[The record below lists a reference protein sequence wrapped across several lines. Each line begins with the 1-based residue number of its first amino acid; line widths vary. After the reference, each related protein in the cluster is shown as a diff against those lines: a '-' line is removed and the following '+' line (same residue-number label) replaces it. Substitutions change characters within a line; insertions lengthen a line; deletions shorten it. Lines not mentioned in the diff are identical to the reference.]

1 MINMKQSPKS
11 DTLLAECCTSD
22 APEYPYG
29 LRLSLDTDSLS
40 KLGITELPDVGAVLM
55 LAARV
60 EVVSVSQYEHA
71 DGKSKDLGLQITDM
85 ELKLE
90 GGAQNPQSL
99 YPNSNML

>member
-1 MINMKQSPKS
+1 MINMKQAHKS

-29 LRLSLDTDSLS
+29 LRLGLDTDALT
-40 KLGITELPDVGAVLM
+40 KLGIAELPEVGTVLK
-55 LAARV
+55 LVARV

-85 ELKLE
+85 ELERE
-90 GGAQNPQSL
+90 GETQKPQNL